1 MTTEQ
6 EWRKFA
12 GTLSQG
18 SLRNISCTVLALEN
32 RLKGTD
38 AVAYTGITVT
48 EEPIN
53 LPDGYYDLHFEGQS
67 VQMHRV
73 NGKWI

>member
-1 MTTEQ
+1 
-6 EWRKFA
+6 
-12 GTLSQG
+12 
-18 SLRNISCTVLALEN
+18 VLALEN

-48 EEPIN
+48 EEPIK